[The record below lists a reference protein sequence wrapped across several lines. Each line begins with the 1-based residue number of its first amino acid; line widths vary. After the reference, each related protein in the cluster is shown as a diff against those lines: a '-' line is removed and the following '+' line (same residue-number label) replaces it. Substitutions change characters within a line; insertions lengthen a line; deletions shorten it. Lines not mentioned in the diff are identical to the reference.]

1 MFLVSY
7 SRRCL
12 RFQGSSDGEGSPKHL
27 CLLIQPLRNRLLH
40 KSLQSLLWECL
51 HSLYFPVHQ
60 FSILKTCLKEAWWV
74 FFIGSISKGLILVR
88 SNFHRNT
95 MNGDIRC
102 HYPLWRP
109 VRMLLA
115 FDCALIF
122 ISVKDDDDSAT
133 VAVVCK
139 WKLEALIEDVAI
151 CTG

>member
-7 SRRCL
+7 CRRCL
-12 RFQGSSDGEGSPKHL
+12 HFQGSSDGEGSPKHL

-40 KSLQSLLWECL
+40 NSLQSLLWECL
-51 HSLYFPVHQ
+51 RSLYFPVHQ
-60 FSILKTCLKEAWWV
+60 FSILKTCLKEAWWA

-88 SNFHRNT
+88 SNFHRNI

-102 HYPLWRP
+102 HYP

-115 FDCALIF
+115 FDWTLIF

-133 VAVVCK
+133 VAAVCK
-139 WKLEALIEDVAI
+139 WKLEGLIEDVAI